1 MWVDLL
7 REGLRP
13 SRTPPAEVRPPRS
26 IQSKRPRPILSVCF
40 STLQASN
47 TFWKTKKNIYFEE
60 VHSFILRIFNI
71 CFEDIFWYLFLSLKT
86 SEGTWISSLAWRCLS
101 RLPSD
106 VYVFR
111 GPEIG
116 GKAINRCEGDG
127 PGQVQSTVERW
138 GHLLAICSPD
148 SSTIVTLQ
156 DQALTLIQFK
166 SWRPFY
172 F

>member
-1 MWVDLL
+1 MWLNYHIFSERDLQL
-7 REGLRP
+7 YLL
-13 SRTPPAEVRPPRS
+13 
-26 IQSKRPRPILSVCF
+26 ILSSISLVFQLIIWHSKF
-40 STLQASN
+40 SP
-47 TFWKTKKNIYFEE
+47 ICR
-60 VHSFILRIFNI
+60 SFVYKSFH
-71 CFEDIFWYLFLSLKT
+71 IFWYLFLSLKT